1 MANYTKATNFA
12 TKDSLPSGNPNKIV
26 KGTELNSEFDAIA
39 VAVATKQD
47 TLPTGII
54 VMWSG
59 ATNAVPTG
67 WALCNGQN
75 GTPDLRDRFIVG
87 AGSSYGVGNLG
98 GNDNVTL
105 TENNLPQ
112 HTHTTSS
119 SGAHTHFVAAN
130 DGNTGKSYPNTS
142 VTSSNYV
149 SSNAWDGA
157 SESYV
162 FDGTSGVAS
171 IGLTNSAGAHTHTLS
186 TFGATT
192 PNAVDIRPKYL
203 ALAYIMKL

>member
-12 TKDSLPSGNPNKIV
+12 TKDSLATGNPNKIV

-105 TENNLPQ
+105 TTSNLPAHS
-112 HTHTTSS
+112 HTATSTVIDPGHS
-119 SGAHTHFVAAN
+119 HSIAMGANFN
-130 DGNTGKSYPNTS
+130 
-142 VTSSNYV
+142 
-149 SSNAWDGA
+149 GA
-157 SESYV
+157 YN
-162 FDGTSGVAS
+162 FIQPTITNLGFT
-171 IGLTNSAGAHTHTLS
+171 LPTNSSQTGITVNTTIGS
-186 TFGATT
+186 TGSGT
-192 PNAVDIRPKYL
+192 AVDIRPKYL